1 MEKDIKMAILTPYVT
16 FKGNCREA
24 MIFYKDSFG
33 GELTFQTVGETP
45 SDIQYPPGT
54 EDQIMHAT
62 LITGDIIIMA
72 SDMISRAG
80 FALGTNIS
88 LSLTCDSPEQIE
100 KIFSSLSKGGNIKDQ
115 LSRRPWGAFFGVI
128 TDRFGITWMLSYDA
142 GYT

>member
-1 MEKDIKMAILTPYVT
+1 MAILTPYVT
-16 FKGNCREA
+16 FRGNCREA

-45 SDIQYPPGT
+45 SDIRYPPGA

-80 FALGTNIS
+80 FTLGTNIS
-88 LSLTCDSPEQIE
+88 LSLTCDSLEQIE
-100 KIFSSLSKGGNIKDQ
+100 KIFFSLSKGGNIKDQ

>member
-1 MEKDIKMAILTPYVT
+1 MAILTPYVT
-16 FKGNCREA
+16 FRGNCREA

-45 SDIQYPPGT
+45 SDIRYPPGT

-62 LITGDIIIMA
+62 LIIGDIIIMA

-80 FALGTNIS
+80 FTLGTNIS
-88 LSLTCDSPEQIE
+88 LSLTCDSLEQIE
-100 KIFSSLSKGGNIKDQ
+100 RIFFSLSMGGNIKDQ